1 MSKATETL
9 REQLLAQM
17 KDQLDAFLEER
28 SDRRDMSMSEMEDL
42 VGKLQA
48 ELMQKLMQML
58 VHENQAETNGLCPDC
73 DGKLRYKG
81 KKPKQVITVRGEVT
95 VDRDYYECEACKSGY
110 FPPGSPTELELD
122 RLQ

>member
-1 MSKATETL
+1 MSKKTEIL

-17 KDQLDAFLEER
+17 TDQLDALLEKR
-28 SDRRDMSMSEMEDL
+28 GDRRDMSMSEMEDL

-48 ELMQKLMQML
+48 DLMQQLMQTL
-58 VHENQAETNGLCPDC
+58 IQENQAETNGLCPDC
-73 DGKLRYKG
+73 GGKLRYKG

-95 VDRDYYECEACKSGY
+95 VDRDYYKCEACESGY
-110 FPPGSPTELELD
+110 FPPGPPTELELD